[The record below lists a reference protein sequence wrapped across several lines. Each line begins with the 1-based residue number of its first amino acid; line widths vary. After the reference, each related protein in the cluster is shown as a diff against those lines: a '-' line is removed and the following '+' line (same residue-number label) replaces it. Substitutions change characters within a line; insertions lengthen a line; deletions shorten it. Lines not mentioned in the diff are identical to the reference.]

1 MAERRMLSKTIS
13 TSRKVNRLPDRSAL
27 LYTWLI
33 PHTDDFGHLEGDAI
47 SIKAKIVPMRTITEQ
62 EVQQDLD
69 LMVTNE
75 LIRIYEVRGEKYIEI
90 LNFDSFQTFRSD
102 RARRAEYPAPDG
114 LFPTDN
120 QRDTTDIPEGD
131 NAPSKR
137 REGKLREV
145 KRREVKRREEKSTA
159 SISYLSN
166 IPAEDMKEMLA
177 RFNATE
183 KEIKSKGEDL
193 KLYCERKGKTYK
205 NYKSFLLNAVKR
217 DFKERDGSVAGG
229 KYKNL

>member
-47 SIKAKIVPMRTITEQ
+47 SIKAKIVPMRSVSEQ

-69 LMVTNE
+69 LMVQNE
-75 LIRIYEVRGEKYIEI
+75 LIQIYEIKGEKYIEI

-102 RARRAEYPAPDG
+102 RPRRAEYPGPDG
-114 LFPTDN
+114 QFPSDN
-120 QRDTTDIPEGD
+120 QRDTNDIPEGD
-131 NAPSKR
+131 NAPRKR
-137 REGKLREV
+137 REGKLREGKV
-145 KRREVKRREEKSTA
+145 REEKSTA

-166 IPAEDMKEMLA
+166 IPPEDIKEFLG

-193 KLYCERKGKTYK
+193 KLYCERKGKVYK
-205 NYKSFLLNAVKR
+205 NYKSFLINAVKR